1 MMLDRIEELL
11 ANAPKRKN
19 YASKEAYR
27 KAKAEHEKLH
37 REYLFWAA
45 PEEYREHCI
54 LHRTAYNQKEKFLD

>member
-1 MMLDRIEELL
+1 MMLERIEELL
-11 ANAPKRKN
+11 ADAPKRKN

-27 KAKAEHEKLH
+27 KAKTEYEELR

-54 LHRTAYNQKEKFLD
+54 FA